1 MAGKIRGITIEIGA
15 DASKLQTALKGID
28 KDLSSTK
35 SQLRDVE
42 RLLKLDPTNTELL
55 QQKQKLLG
63 DQVKQTSDKL
73 ETLKKMQAEMDAQG
87 VDKSSA
93 AYMAL
98 QREITSTELYLKD
111 AESAARNFN
120 STLAKV
126 SATAQKVSDAAGNA
140 ADKTRGLS
148 TVAAGALTAVGGL
161 AYKAVTAADDL
172 NTLAKQTGFTTEEL
186 QKMQY
191 AADLIDVPMETIT
204 SSAAR
209 MTKQLSSNEK
219 KFAELGVQTRDANGN
234 FRSTND
240 IFFDTI
246 EALSHV
252 QNETERD
259 TLAME
264 IFGRSA
270 NDLAGIIDD
279 GGASLRQYGDEA
291 ERAGLIMDQQTID
304 SLNAVNDQI
313 DELKAKGAA
322 TLAQTGAKALEALQP
337 VLEKVVEAAG
347 RVLTFISQ
355 LSPQTL
361 QTILIIT
368 AVVAALSPLLSLIS
382 GLSAAIAFIASPVGL
397 VVLAITALIAIGVLL
412 YKNWDT
418 IKAKAIELWEIVKE
432 KFNQLKED
440 VSQAW
445 ENIKTTISTKVENI
459 KTALTTAF
467 ETIKAITKGVWE
479 KIKYD
484 ITHPFEAA
492 WNTVKGIVDKIK
504 SMFNFTLS
512 FPHIKLPHFSWS
524 WSDLGLI
531 QIPHISVEW
540 YKKAYEQPYLFTS
553 PTVVGNR
560 GFGDGNGGEMVYG
573 HDNLMRDIRDAIGS
587 EPIVIT
593 VQSILDG
600 RLVGQSTTRY
610 QHNLARSM
618 GV

>member
-111 AESAARNFN
+111 AEKAARNFN
-120 STLAKV
+120 ATLAKV
-126 SATAQKVSDAAGNA
+126 SASAQKVSDAARNA
-140 ADKTRGLS
+140 AEKTRGLS

-209 MTKQLSSNEK
+209 MTKQLASSED
-219 KFAELGVQTRDANGN
+219 KFAALGVQTRDANGN

-246 EALSHV
+246 KALSQV

-291 ERAGLIMDQQTID
+291 ERAGLIMDQKTID

-337 VLEKVVEAAG
+337 VLEKVVEAVG

-361 QTILIIT
+361 QTVMIVL
-368 AVVAALSPLLSLIS
+368 ALVAALSPLLSLIS
-382 GLSAAIAFIASPVGL
+382 GLSAAIAFLASPIGL
-397 VVLAITALIAIGVLL
+397 VVAAIAALIAIGVAL
-412 YKNWDT
+412 YKNWDE
-418 IKAKAIELWEIVKE
+418 IKAKA
-432 KFNQLKED
+432 
-440 VSQAW
+440 
-445 ENIKTTISTKVENI
+445 
-459 KTALTTAF
+459 TAF
-467 ETIKAITKGVWE
+467 WEGIKQGFELTKQDVTNSIETLKTNVSNTWQKIKEAITKPIESAWDTVSRVVDR
-479 KIKYD
+479 IKR
-484 ITHPFEAA
+484 
-492 WNTVKGIVDKIK
+492 
-504 SMFNFTLS
+504 MFDFTLS
-512 FPHIKLPHFSWS
+512 FPHIKLPHFNWT

-531 QIPHISVEW
+531 RVPHISVEW

>member
-28 KDLSSTK
+28 KNLSSTK

-42 RLLKLDPTNTELL
+42 KLLKLDPTNTELL

-63 DQVKQTSDKL
+63 DQVKQTSEKL
-73 ETLKKMQAEMDAQG
+73 ETLKKMQSEMDAQG

-111 AESAARNFN
+111 AEKAARNFN
-120 STLAKV
+120 ATLAKV
-126 SATAQKVSDAAGNA
+126 SATAQKVSDAARNA
-140 ADKTRGLS
+140 AEKTRGLS

-219 KFAELGVQTRDANGN
+219 KFAELGVQTRDASGN

-240 IFFDTI
+240 IFFDTVK
-246 EALSHV
+246 ALSQV

-259 TLAME
+259 ALAMD

-270 NDLAGIIDD
+270 NELAGIIDD
-279 GGASLRQYGDEA
+279 GGAALRQYGDEA
-291 ERAGLIMDQQTID
+291 ERAGLIMDQETLD

-337 VLEKVVEAAG
+337 VLEKVVEAIG
-347 RVLTFISQ
+347 KVLTFISQ

-368 AVVAALSPLLSLIS
+368 ALVAALSPLLSLIS
-382 GLSAAIAFIASPVGL
+382 GLSAAIAFLASPIGL
-397 VVLAITALIAIGVLL
+397 VVAAIAALIAIGVAL
-412 YKNWDT
+412 YKNWDE
-418 IKAKAIELWEIVKE
+418 IKAKATAFWEGIKQGFELTKQDVTNSIEALKTNVSNTWQKIKE
-432 KFNQLKED
+432 AITRPIE
-440 VSQAW
+440 QAW
-445 ENIKTTISTKVENI
+445 Q
-459 KTALTTAF
+459 
-467 ETIKAITKGVWE
+467 
-479 KIKYD
+479 
-484 ITHPFEAA
+484 
-492 WNTVKGIVDKIK
+492 TVSGIVDRIK
-504 SMFNFTLS
+504 GMFDFQLS
-512 FPHIKLPHFSWS
+512 FPHIKLPHFNWT

-531 QIPHISVEW
+531 RVPHINVEW
-540 YKKAYEQPYLFTS
+540 YKKAYDQPYMFNK
-553 PTVVGNR
+553 PTIA
-560 GFGDGNGGEMVYG
+560 GFGDGNGAEMVYG
-573 HDNLMRDIRDAIGS
+573 KNSLMQDIKDAMSSVTGS
-587 EPIVIT
+587 NQPIV
-593 VQSILDG
+593 VQCVLDG
-600 RLVGQSTTRY
+600 RIISQTVTNY
-610 QHNLARSM
+610 QRGAVRAM

>member
-15 DASKLQTALKGID
+15 DASKLQTALKEID

-111 AESAARNFN
+111 AEKAARNFN
-120 STLAKV
+120 ATLAKV
-126 SATAQKVSDAAGNA
+126 SASAQKVSDAAKNA
-140 ADKTRGLS
+140 AEKTRGLS

-209 MTKQLSSNEK
+209 MTKQLASSED
-219 KFAELGVQTRDANGN
+219 KFAALGVQTRDASGN

-240 IFFDTI
+240 IFFDTV

-337 VLEKVVEAAG
+337 VLEKVVEAVG

-361 QTILIIT
+361 QTIMIVL
-368 AVVAALSPLLSLIS
+368 ALVAALSPLLSLIS
-382 GLSAAIAFIASPVGL
+382 GLSAAIAFLASPIGL
-397 VVLAITALIAIGVLL
+397 VVAAIAALIAIGVAL
-412 YKNWDT
+412 YKNWDE
-418 IKAKAIELWEIVKE
+418 IKAKATAFWEGIKQGFELTKQDVTNSIETLKTNVSNTWQKIKE
-432 KFNQLKED
+432 AITRPIE
-440 VSQAW
+440 QAW
-445 ENIKTTISTKVENI
+445 DTVSRVVDRIKN
-459 KTALTTAF
+459 
-467 ETIKAITKGVWE
+467 
-479 KIKYD
+479 
-484 ITHPFEAA
+484 
-492 WNTVKGIVDKIK
+492 
-504 SMFNFTLS
+504 MFNFTLS

>member
-28 KDLSSTK
+28 KELNSTK

-42 RLLKLDPTNTELL
+42 KLLKLDPTNTELL

-63 DQVKQTSDKL
+63 DRVEQTKEKL
-73 ETLKKMQAEMDAQG
+73 KTLNKMQAEMDAQG

-111 AESAARNFN
+111 AEKAARNFN
-120 STLAKV
+120 ATLAKV
-126 SATAQKVSDAAGNA
+126 SASAQKVSDAARNA
-140 ADKTRGLS
+140 AEKTRGLS

-219 KFAELGVQTRDANGN
+219 KFAELGVQTRDASGN

-240 IFFDTI
+240 IFFDTVK
-246 EALSHV
+246 ALSQV

-259 TLAME
+259 ALAMD

-270 NDLAGIIDD
+270 NELAGIIDD

-291 ERAGLIMDQQTID
+291 ERAGLIMDQETLD

-337 VLEKVVEAAG
+337 VLEKVVEAIG
-347 RVLTFISQ
+347 NVLTFISQ

-361 QTILIIT
+361 QTIMIVL
-368 AVVAALSPLLSLIS
+368 ALVSALSPLLSLIS
-382 GLSAAIAFIASPVGL
+382 GLSAAIAFLASPIGL
-397 VVLAITALIAIGVLL
+397 VVAAIAALIAIGVAL
-412 YKNWDT
+412 YKNWD
-418 IKAKAIELWEIVKE
+418 EIKE
-432 KFNQLKED
+432 K
-440 VSQAW
+440 A
-445 ENIKTTISTKVENI
+445 
-459 KTALTTAF
+459 TAF
-467 ETIKAITKGVWE
+467 WEGIKQGFELTKQDVTNSIEALKTNVSNTWQKIKEAITKPIESAWDTVSRVVDR
-479 KIKYD
+479 IK
-484 ITHPFEAA
+484 
-492 WNTVKGIVDKIK
+492 N
-504 SMFNFTLS
+504 MFNFTLS
-512 FPHIKLPHFSWS
+512 FPHIKLPHFNWT

-531 QIPHISVEW
+531 RVPHISVEW